1 MVKWHMN
8 ALLTRDKAMLT
19 AKLNTRDEATYER
32 SATYAAKLRLND
44 FRCKALGAKL
54 ASRKELL

>member
-1 MVKWHMN
+1 MN